1 MRLTDFAKLSI
12 KLMQKRP
19 TRAPSG
25 HRCGASHQ
33 RAKLTTEQ
41 VKEMRDLRETTGMS
55 YAMLAAK
62 FGCGR
67 STARDIVNY
76 WTRVSS

>member
-12 KLMQKRP
+12 ELMEKRP
-19 TRAPSG
+19 TRSLSG

-33 RAKLTTEQ
+33 HAKLTTEQ
-41 VKEMRDLRETTGMS
+41 VKEMRDLRESTGMS
-55 YAMLAAK
+55 YAMLATK

-76 WTRVSS
+76 WTRIAG